1 MSSTLIRAHIE
12 RGEMEQTARLLDRF
26 YFIDGRIEKGK
37 KLGSAIGFPTA
48 NMSTEK
54 LLPRYGVYAT
64 IVQIDG
70 KCYPAVTNVGVK
82 PTVTDEGIPNIE
94 TFIFDFSGDVYDEK
108 MRVNF
113 VSFIR
118 GEKAFAN
125 VEELSAEIARNAD
138 TAREML
144 SDLSV
149 YKKYLLC

>member
-1 MSSTLIRAHIE
+1 M
-12 RGEMEQTARLLDRF
+12 
-26 YFIDGRIEKGK
+26 
-37 KLGSAIGFPTA
+37 
-48 NMSTEK
+48 
-54 LLPRYGVYAT
+54 
-64 IVQIDG
+64 
-70 KCYPAVTNVGVK
+70 GVK

>member
-1 MSSTLIRAHIE
+1 
-12 RGEMEQTARLLDRF
+12 
-26 YFIDGRIEKGK
+26 
-37 KLGSAIGFPTA
+37 
-48 NMSTEK
+48 
-54 LLPRYGVYAT
+54 
-64 IVQIDG
+64 
-70 KCYPAVTNVGVK
+70 
-82 PTVTDEGIPNIE
+82 
-94 TFIFDFSGDVYDEK
+94 

>member
-1 MSSTLIRAHIE
+1 
-12 RGEMEQTARLLDRF
+12 
-26 YFIDGRIEKGK
+26 
-37 KLGSAIGFPTA
+37 
-48 NMSTEK
+48 
-54 LLPRYGVYAT
+54 
-64 IVQIDG
+64 
-70 KCYPAVTNVGVK
+70 
-82 PTVTDEGIPNIE
+82 
-94 TFIFDFSGDVYDEK
+94 

-118 GEKAFAN
+118 VEKAFAN